1 MYTNMSFIRKIKR
14 GQYTYLAEVENKWV
28 KSKVVQKHIR
38 YVGKELSGKPILSG
52 TVANAEVTKVTIW
65 APLLALHTLAKQIH
79 LPEILGEHGEY
90 LLSMAYAH
98 CLDPKSVNKME
109 DWYQRTDLHRML
121 SISDVSEKKL
131 YAALDSVND
140 NSSEIIQKNIFRS
153 VREVY
158 NISSDSYFF
167 DVTNVYFYGT
177 ECSIAKIG
185 HNKEGGHHP
194 QIQIGLAVTGE
205 EGIPMFHKT
214 FEGNIH
220 DARIAQDVMTSFHN
234 LNIKDA
240 FLIWDRGVSS
250 EVNIIDAK
258 KSGFDVICGL
268 AIKQDL
274 KIAVDE
280 FVVKN
285 EFIQLKNR
293 IRLKNAVIYC
303 IKQKYSYGKINGH
316 IVLCF
321 NDETA
326 RINREKRIDAVQKAK
341 ELLTRGKPVPD
352 GVKKYFKNGIL
363 DEKTLSEAQRY
374 DGYMVLFSTKDL
386 SVEKIVKP
394 YFEKDR
400 VEKAFRSLKSVLGLR
415 PIKHWLAE
423 RVKAHVFICHLAYL
437 LHALLDYK
445 LKEKKISSV
454 DALDQLS
461 SAYKVYLCD
470 TKTGNQFEK
479 TVVLSKNQEVILK
492 SIDKRILKT

>member
-1 MYTNMSFIRKIKR
+1 MSFIRKIKR
-14 GQYTYLAEVENKWV
+14 GEYTYLAEVENKWV
-28 KSKVVQKHIR
+28 KGKVVQKHLR

-52 TVANAEVTKVTIW
+52 SVANSEVTKVTIW
-65 APLLALHTLAKQIH
+65 APLLAMHTLAKQIH

-121 SISDVSEKKL
+121 SISGVSEKKL
-131 YAALDSVND
+131 YEALDSVND
-140 NSSEIIQKNIFRS
+140 KSSEIIQKNIFRS
-153 VREVY
+153 VRDVY
-158 NISSDSYFF
+158 NLSSDAYFF

-177 ECSIAKIG
+177 ECSIAKRG
-185 HNKEGGHHP
+185 HNKEGEHNP
-194 QIQIGLAVTGE
+194 QIQIGLAVTGD
-205 EGIPMFHKT
+205 EGIPLFHKT

-220 DARIAQDVMTSFHN
+220 DARIAQDAMTSFHN

-250 EVNIIDAK
+250 EENIIDAK
-258 KSGFDVICGL
+258 KAGFDVICGL
-268 AIKQDL
+268 AIKQNL
-274 KIAVDE
+274 KVTVDE
-280 FVVKN
+280 FIAKK

-293 IRLKNAVIYC
+293 IRLQNAVIYC
-303 IKQKYSYGKINGH
+303 IKQKYSYGKIRGH

-326 RINREKRIDAVQKAK
+326 RVNREKRIDTIQKAK
-341 ELLTRGKPVPD
+341 ELMTRGKPVPD
-352 GVKKYFKNGIL
+352 GIRKYFKNGAI
-363 DEKTLSEAQRY
+363 DEEVLIEAQKY

-386 SVEKIVKP
+386 PPEKIVKP
-394 YFEKDR
+394 YFRKDR

-423 RVKAHVFICHLAYL
+423 RVKAHVFICHLSYL
-437 LHALLDYK
+437 LHTLLDYK
-445 LKEKKISSV
+445 LREKKISSV

-461 SAYKVYLCD
+461 SAYKVYLND
-470 TKTGNQFEK
+470 PRTGNQFEK
-479 TVVLSKNQEVILK
+479 TVVLSKNQEFILK
-492 SIDKRILKT
+492 AIDKKILKT